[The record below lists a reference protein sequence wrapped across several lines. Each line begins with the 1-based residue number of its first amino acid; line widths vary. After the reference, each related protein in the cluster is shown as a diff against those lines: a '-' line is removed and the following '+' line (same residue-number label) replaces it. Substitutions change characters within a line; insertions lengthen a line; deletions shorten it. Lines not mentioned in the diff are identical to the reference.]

1 MTFLNLAV
9 ARKPILMMPY
19 FGEVGDVD
27 DEGAELVD
35 LAEQALHQGISQ
47 CAPGKQFSGTINH
60 KITIKPLCGSLL
72 SLQRM
77 ILPVQ

>member
-1 MTFLNLAV
+1 
-9 ARKPILMMPY
+9 MMPY

-60 KITIKPLCGSLL
+60 RITI
-72 SLQRM
+72 
-77 ILPVQ
+77 